1 MPNETTT
8 PTPAP
13 KDEPASAAA
22 PPAVST
28 DAPAPVTPA
37 PATPAPAPAG
47 EPTKAIRPT
56 KPKTK
61 KEGAPEGAKVSLSL
75 DGGDA
80 EKPKIVKAKGSKN
93 VSAGV
98 AHILAT
104 FNNTIVSITDLT
116 GNVIGWSSAGKVGF
130 KGSRKST
137 AYAAQLVAQ
146 DACRQAMGHGLKEV
160 EVLVKGPGA
169 GRESA
174 VRAIQAIGLDIS
186 VIRDVTP
193 VPHNGCRPP
202 KQRRVWFKKKNYSL
216 MARYTGPKSKISRR
230 YGIALFGPSKALER
244 KNYPPGMHG
253 PKGSRRKQSE
263 YAIAL
268 GEKQKLRHMY
278 GLMERQFRRYF
289 ETALRKRG
297 VTGETLLQML
307 ETRLDNVIYR
317 LGFAN
322 SRSAARQL
330 VSHGHVTVNNRKVN
344 VSSYNLKAGDA
355 ISIKDKPGS
364 RRLVTRNLELT
375 QIQPVPDWLVADKD
389 QFHGKMM
396 RTPSR
401 EEIAPVVNE
410 QLVVELYSR

>member
-1 MPNETTT
+1 
-8 PTPAP
+8 
-13 KDEPASAAA
+13 
-22 PPAVST
+22 
-28 DAPAPVTPA
+28 
-37 PATPAPAPAG
+37 
-47 EPTKAIRPT
+47 
-56 KPKTK
+56 
-61 KEGAPEGAKVSLSL
+61 
-75 DGGDA
+75 
-80 EKPKIVKAKGSKN
+80 
-93 VSAGV
+93 
-98 AHILAT
+98 
-104 FNNTIVSITDLT
+104 
-116 GNVIGWSSAGKVGF
+116 
-130 KGSRKST
+130 
-137 AYAAQLVAQ
+137 
-146 DACRQAMGHGLKEV
+146 
-160 EVLVKGPGA
+160 
-169 GRESA
+169 
-174 VRAIQAIGLDIS
+174 
-186 VIRDVTP
+186 
-193 VPHNGCRPP
+193 
-202 KQRRVWFKKKNYSL
+202 

-307 ETRLDNVIYR
+307 ETRLDNVVYR

-330 VSHGHVTVNNRKVN
+330 VSHGHVTVNNRKVD

-389 QFHGKMM
+389 QFQGKMM
-396 RTPSR
+396 RIPSR